1 MLGRCGALN
10 KGRASALASS
20 LRASRHFACGSA
32 WHTLGA
38 GYIASQRRDVHMAL
52 YTCLTTPSS
61 TASLLPTRFCL
72 SSRESYSLT
81 DAHKA
86 STLTNHE
93 RRTIIPWLRQTCRLR
108 ICGAIPQGARRGTR
122 EADWAGKHLAAAL
135 KTQSSIQPS
144 HCGASG
150 ASIQSPT
157 EVRRANERF
166 AIGASDR

>member
-108 ICGAIPQGARRGTR
+108 LRGAIPQGARRCTR

-150 ASIQSPT
+150 ASIQCPT